1 MLDLRITIIG
11 CLFSF
16 YGFTQHV
23 HDKISVN
30 GTVLGYTYDDTKS
43 IFKKEKQLEVEGSLA
58 KAKLI
63 VKESSGKV
71 VLTTDSDHGGE
82 FNFDLPLGQLYTVT
96 YSKNG
101 YGTSAFELDVRSI
114 PAEYREWGLIL
125 INLDLILN
133 NYESDKAQDNGEP
146 FGRIS
151 FDANNERFVF
161 QSTQFDHK
169 KRLFKKD
176 EDNTLINLMQYSID
190 KNHPFNRLDAREIP
204 VEEIKRQSYTR
215 PSMTVVTDTT
225 QVDNSAYFE
234 SIERTRQV
242 LSSHKD
248 LNFLSE
254 DFSSADLDVFASE
267 IELAR
272 AALELDRLNAITESD
287 FLNIEARERLLLSAE
302 TQLANARL
310 FIQTQ
315 ADTIAAQNSFIY
327 ALIGLITLIIIL
339 GVFVFLAYRSKR
351 ANLKILAAKNH
362 KIAESIK
369 YATRIQKSVL
379 LNEDQI
385 KEIVPKSFVFYQP
398 LDAVSGD
405 FYWFSKIDSITV
417 MAAVDC
423 TGHGVP
429 GAFMSLIGNTLM
441 NQIVNEKQ
449 ITVPKDILLAL
460 HEGIVK
466 SLNQSNDDES
476 AQDGMDISVCTFDEK
491 SGKLTFSGAN
501 NSIYIVKNKEILT
514 MHANLLPVGGFA
526 RRNKK
531 MNYRQEE
538 MILDKGDRIY
548 LFSDGYM
555 DQFGGVKDEKFNIAR
570 FQTMLLSMAQVK
582 MSEQEEIVRDT
593 WLNWMNNQSQ
603 TDDILVV
610 GIEV

>member
-1 MLDLRITIIG
+1 MLQIRITIIA
-11 CLFSF
+11 CLFSLF
-16 YGFTQHV
+16 GLTQHIK
-23 HDKISVN
+23 DKISVN

-43 IFKKEKQLEVEGSLA
+43 IFKKEKQIEVEGSLA
-58 KAKLI
+58 KAQLI
-63 VKESSGKV
+63 VKESNGKV

-82 FNFDLPLGQLYTVT
+82 FKFDLPLGQLYTVT

-114 PAEYREWGLIL
+114 PAEYHEWGLIL

-146 FGRIS
+146 FGRLS
-151 FDANNERFVF
+151 FDVNNERFLF
-161 QSTQFDHK
+161 QPSHFDQK

-176 EDNTLINLMQYSID
+176 EDNTLINLMQNSID

-204 VEEIKRQSYTR
+204 VEEIKRQSSKKT
-215 PSMTVVTDTT
+215 SLTVVGDTP

-242 LSSHKD
+242 LSNHKD

-254 DFSSADLDVFASE
+254 DFSSTDLDAFASE

-272 AALELDRLNAITESD
+272 AVLEQDRQNAVTESD

-310 FIQTQ
+310 FIKTQ
-315 ADTIAAQNSFIY
+315 SETIAAQNSFIY
-327 ALIGLITLIIIL
+327 ALIGLVALIIIL
-339 GVFVFLAYRSKR
+339 GVFVFFAYRSKR
-351 ANLKILAAKNH
+351 ANLRVLAAKNH

-385 KEIVPKSFVFYQP
+385 KLIVPESFVFYQP

-405 FYWFSKIDSITV
+405 FYWFSKIGSITI

-449 ITVPKDILLAL
+449 ITVPKDILLEL

-466 SLNQSNDDES
+466 SLNQTDDEES

-491 SGKLTFSGAN
+491 SRILTFSGAN
-501 NSIYIVKNKEILT
+501 NSIYVLKDKKILA
-514 MHANLLPVGGFA
+514 MQANLLPVGGFV

-531 MNYRQEE
+531 MSYKQEE

-555 DQFGGVKDEKFNIAR
+555 DQFGGEKDEKFNIAR
-570 FQTMLLSMAQVK
+570 FQSMLLSMAQVK
-582 MSEQEEIVRDT
+582 MSEQESKVRET
-593 WLNWMNNQSQ
+593 WMSWMRNQSQ
-603 TDDILVV
+603 TDDILIV